1 MGRNQ
6 VRIIGGSW
14 RSRLISF
21 PPRIDLRPTPD
32 RARET
37 LFNWLGQDLS
47 GKICLDLFA
56 GSGALG
62 FEAAS
67 RGAKRVVMVERDPA
81 AFRALRTNAAALDA
95 VTVELKR
102 ADALEFLRADDGFY
116 DVVFL
121 DPPFRA
127 DYLSRVLPALIARLA
142 GGAMIHVEAP
152 RALTLPS
159 QWTVWRSGRAG
170 AVTFQLLKWTGH
182 ES

>member
-47 GKICLDLFA
+47 GKTCLDLFA

-81 AFRALRTNAAALDA
+81 AFRALWANAVALDA
-95 VTVELKR
+95 GAVELKR

-127 DYLSRVLPALIARLA
+127 DYLSRVLPALAARLA
-142 GGAMIHVEAP
+142 GGAMVHIEAP
-152 RALTLPS
+152 RALALPPE
-159 QWTVWRSGRAG
+159 WTVWRSGRAG
-170 AVTFQLLKWTGH
+170 AVTYQLLKWAGP
-182 ES
+182 